1 MNSQNGH
8 DRGPNGNIRSHGTQ
22 ALFVLTK
29 LLKNIIVPLEKQK
42 SDNIMATI
50 KKFASNIDQ
59 TIQQVTGSVSIR
71 LPDPDNLSDTEAI
84 MNKELMIEYQSLLV
98 NWLIFFSNVFKI
110 FWIEWMDSENQG
122 HYWCWKQEKTRAKL
136 RFGRNRILEK

>member
-1 MNSQNGH
+1 MNSHNGH

-29 LLKNIIVPLEKQK
+29 LLKNIIVPLEKGK

-71 LPDPDNLSDTEAI
+71 LPEPDNLSDTEAI

-98 NWLIFFSNVFKI
+98 NLLI
-110 FWIEWMDSENQG
+110 
-122 HYWCWKQEKTRAKL
+122 
-136 RFGRNRILEK
+136 